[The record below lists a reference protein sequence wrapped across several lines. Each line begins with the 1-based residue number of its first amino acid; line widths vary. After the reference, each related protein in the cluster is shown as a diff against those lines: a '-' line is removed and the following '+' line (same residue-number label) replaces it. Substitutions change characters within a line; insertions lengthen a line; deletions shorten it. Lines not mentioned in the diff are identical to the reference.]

1 MAQPG
6 RSNPVRV
13 LVLDDHPLIRHGLVD
28 LISRQDD
35 MEVVGEAEG
44 LNEAFQM
51 FERSNPDLVV
61 VDITLKDGNGLEFV
75 KDIKARRPDV
85 MMLVSSMQ
93 DETLYAERCLRAGA
107 RGYINKD
114 EATNKVID
122 AIRQIMAGKVYLSPE
137 LMDQVLYRMVGGTA
151 ASPDGTPKLPL
162 DTLTDRE
169 LEVFEL
175 IGDGLTTREIASR
188 LELSHKT
195 IETYKENI
203 KQKLS
208 LKNAAELNR
217 HAVQWNLENG

>member
-1 MAQPG
+1 
-6 RSNPVRV
+6 
-13 LVLDDHPLIRHGLVD
+13 
-28 LISRQDD
+28 
-35 MEVVGEAEG
+35 
-44 LNEAFQM
+44 
-51 FERSNPDLVV
+51 
-61 VDITLKDGNGLEFV
+61 
-75 KDIKARRPDV
+75 
-85 MMLVSSMQ
+85 MLVSSMQ

-114 EATNKVID
+114 EATDKVID
-122 AIRQIMAGKVYLSPE
+122 AIRQVLGGRVYLSPD

-151 ASPDGTPKLPL
+151 NSSDGTPRLPL

-175 IGDGLTTREIASR
+175 IGDGLTTRQIATR

-217 HAVQWNLENG
+217 HAVQWKMEH

>member
-1 MAQPG
+1 MVQPR
-6 RSNPVRV
+6 RSRIRV
-13 LVLDDHPLIRHGLVD
+13 MVIDDHPLIRHGLVD
-28 LISRQDD
+28 LITRQDD
-35 MEVVGEAEG
+35 MEVVAEADG
-44 LNEAFQM
+44 LNAAFRL
-51 FERSNPDLVV
+51 FEECNPEFVI

-75 KDIKARRPDV
+75 KDIKARQPHV
-85 MMLVSSMQ
+85 LMLVSSMQ

-114 EATNKVID
+114 EATTKVID
-122 AIRQIMAGKVYLSPE
+122 AIRQIVSGKVFLSEE
-137 LMDQVLYRMVGGTA
+137 LMDQVLYRMVGGNA
-151 ASPDGTPKLPL
+151 AQDGVPKLPL

-175 IGDGLTTREIASR
+175 IGVGLTTRQIAAR

-217 HAVQWNLENG
+217 HAVQWKLENQ

>member
-1 MAQPG
+1 MAT
-6 RSNPVRV
+6 RARV
-13 LVLDDHPLIRHGLVD
+13 MVIDDHPLIRRGLID
-28 LISRQDD
+28 LITRQTD

-44 LNEAFQM
+44 LADAFRVFDEARPNF
-51 FERSNPDLVV
+51 VI
-61 VDITLKDGNGLEFV
+61 VDITLKDGNGLEFI
-75 KDIKARRPDV
+75 KDIKSRQPET

-114 EATNKVID
+114 EAAEKVID
-122 AIRQIMAGKVYLSPE
+122 AIRHVISGKVFLSPE
-137 LMDQVLYRMVGGTA
+137 LMDQVLYRMVGG
-151 ASPDGTPKLPL
+151 SDERPQLPM
-162 DTLTDRE
+162 DSLTDRE

-175 IGDGLTTREIASR
+175 IGTGLTTRQIADR

-203 KQKLS
+203 KQKLN

-217 HAVQWNLENG
+217 HAVQWKLEQG

>member
-1 MAQPG
+1 MASPG
-6 RSNPVRV
+6 PSNIRV
-13 LVLDDHPLIRHGLVD
+13 LVIDDHPLIRHGLVD

-44 LNEAFQM
+44 LAEAFRI
-51 FERSNPDLVV
+51 FEDTSPNFVL
-61 VDITLKDGNGLEFV
+61 VDITLKDGSGLEFV

-114 EATNKVID
+114 EATDKVID
-122 AIRQIMAGKVYLSPE
+122 AIRQVLAGRVYLSPE
-137 LMDQVLYRMVGGTA
+137 LMDQVLYRMVGGTSN
-151 ASPDGTPKLPL
+151 SPDGTPRLPL

-175 IGDGLTTREIASR
+175 IGDGLTTRQIATR

-217 HAVQWNLENG
+217 HAVQWKMEH

>member
-1 MAQPG
+1 
-6 RSNPVRV
+6 
-13 LVLDDHPLIRHGLVD
+13 
-28 LISRQDD
+28 
-35 MEVVGEAEG
+35 
-44 LNEAFQM
+44 
-51 FERSNPDLVV
+51 
-61 VDITLKDGNGLEFV
+61 
-75 KDIKARRPDV
+75 

-114 EATNKVID
+114 EATDKVID
-122 AIRQIMAGKVYLSPE
+122 AIRQVLGGRVYLSPD

-151 ASPDGTPKLPL
+151 NSPDGTPRLPL

-175 IGDGLTTREIASR
+175 IGDGLTTRQIATR

-217 HAVQWNLENG
+217 HAVQWKMEH